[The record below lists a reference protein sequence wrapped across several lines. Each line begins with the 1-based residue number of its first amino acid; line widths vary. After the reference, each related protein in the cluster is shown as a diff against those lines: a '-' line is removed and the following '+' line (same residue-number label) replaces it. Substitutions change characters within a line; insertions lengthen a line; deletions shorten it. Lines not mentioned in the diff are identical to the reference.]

1 MQIRLAFGKVSI
13 KSYNNIEIN
22 LIDYIY
28 SALKASKPSKPTRKS
43 STILSFLDISIK
55 VIDNHQ
61 YLMGFYGYALGEKYK
76 VIDEDG
82 KTIDEEIYPQPPFRS
97 KALFLITDAG
107 FLIIE
112 EKTEQYIKPEK
123 IRDALVRTIREFSL
137 DFAVYVSFLKLA
149 KDIET
154 MIEFVKSLKVLTS
167 IQFSNIRHSN
177 PNEKSKFLDEASDAR
192 VDDLIESSKNF
203 KGIDKENSEFIK
215 NQIEHAQ
222 KRYAEIKKAE
232 GLGIDGYRVMELV
245 DESIRLTITVKDKT
259 IDTIVIRMINVFN
272 ELLPK
277 LLKK

>member
-1 MQIRLAFGKVSI
+1 M
-13 KSYNNIEIN
+13 
-22 LIDYIY
+22 
-28 SALKASKPSKPTRKS
+28 KASKPSKPTRKS

-82 KTIDEEIYPQPPFRS
+82 KTIDEEIYPQPPLRS